1 MAKKVAALSDDYSNT
16 TQTKINSKSRA
27 LVRQYLAYKVAFL
40 NDTLS
45 SEDVILNALILN

>member
-1 MAKKVAALSDDYSNT
+1 MKVAALSEYCSNE
-16 TQTKINSKSRA
+16 TQTKINTRSRA

-45 SEDVILNALILN
+45 NDEVILNSLILN